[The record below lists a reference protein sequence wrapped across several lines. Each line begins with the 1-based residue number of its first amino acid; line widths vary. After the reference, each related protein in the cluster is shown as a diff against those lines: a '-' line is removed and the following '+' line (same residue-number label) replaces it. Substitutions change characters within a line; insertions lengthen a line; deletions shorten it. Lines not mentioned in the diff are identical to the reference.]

1 MDSKGLSHTYT
12 LKGMATHPVF
22 LPGEYQGQR
31 SLAGYGPWG
40 HRESDTTVQITH
52 TYIYMYPFSPKL
64 PSHPGYHMTLASA
77 PFFSNCV
84 HHTSLLSQI
93 LSSYHGRSIGMR
105 VGREV
110 LLFLEGNFLAVVNT
124 VGDDAPGT
132 NGECES

>member
-1 MDSKGLSHTYT
+1 
-12 LKGMATHPVF
+12 
-22 LPGEYQGQR
+22 
-31 SLAGYGPWG
+31 
-40 HRESDTTVQITH
+40 
-52 TYIYMYPFSPKL
+52 
-64 PSHPGYHMTLASA
+64 MTLTSA

-84 HHTSLLSQI
+84 HHISLLSQI